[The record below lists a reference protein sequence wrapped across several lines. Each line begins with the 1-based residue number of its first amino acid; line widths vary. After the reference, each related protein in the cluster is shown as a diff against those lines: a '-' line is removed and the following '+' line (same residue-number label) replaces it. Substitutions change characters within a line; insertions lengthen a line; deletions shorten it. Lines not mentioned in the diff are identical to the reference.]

1 MQIGDR
7 VKFIVMDLRDHD
19 YRYAYGVVTK
29 MTPHTATVADERFS
43 IPYRFTK
50 TPNGWVRNVKGVGFN
65 SRLVIKDNE
74 E

>member
-1 MQIGDR
+1 MKTSDR
-7 VKFIVMDLRDHD
+7 VKFIIMDLKDHD
-19 YRYAYGVVTK
+19 YRYSYGTVTK
-29 MTPHTATVADERFS
+29 MTAHTATVTEERFN

-50 TPNGWVRNVKGVGFN
+50 TPNGYVKNVHGVGFN

>member
-1 MQIGDR
+1 MKTGDL
-7 VKFIVMDLRDHD
+7 VKFIIMDLRDHD
-19 YRYAYGVVTK
+19 YRYSYGTVTK
-29 MTPHTATVADERFS
+29 MTAHTATVTEERFN

-50 TPNGWVRNVKGVGFN
+50 TPNGYVKNAHGVGFN